1 MRKILLSLLL
11 IIGSLGIAQAQKYA
25 YVDSEYILKKIP
37 EYAQAQ
43 RQLDL
48 LSKQW
53 EGEIQS
59 MYSEVDALTQAY
71 NAEKILLSPE
81 MQKEREQTIS
91 TKKLEARKLQMQYFG
106 PEGDLFK
113 KRMELVKPI
122 QDQIFNAVKEVATKK
137 KLDIVFDKSGDIIML
152 YTSPKSDISDDV
164 LEKMGYRN

>member
-1 MRKILLSLLL
+1 MQKAL
-11 IIGSLGIAQAQKYA
+11 IITSVFLASIGSAFGQKYA
-25 YVDSEYILKKIP
+25 YVDSQYILKKIP

-59 MYSEVDALTQAY
+59 LYSEIDALTQAY

-81 MQKEREQTIS
+81 MQSEREESIK
-91 TKKLEARKLQMQYFG
+91 TKKVEARNLQMKYFG

-122 QDQIFNAVKEVATKK
+122 QDQIFNAVKEVATRRKY
-137 KLDIVFDKSGDIIML
+137 DIVFDKSGDIVML
-152 YTSPKSDISDDV
+152 YTSPNSDISDEV
-164 LEKMGYRN
+164 LEKLGYRN

>member
-1 MRKILLSLLL
+1 MQKAL
-11 IIGSLGIAQAQKYA
+11 IVATIFIASIGSAFGQKYA
-25 YVDSEYILKKIP
+25 YVDSQYILKKIP

-59 MYSEVDALTQAY
+59 LYSEIDALTQAY

-81 MQKEREQTIS
+81 MQSEREESIKA
-91 TKKLEARKLQMQYFG
+91 KKVEARNLQMKYFG

-122 QDQIFNAVKEVATKK
+122 QDQIFNAVKEVATRRKY
-137 KLDIVFDKSGDIIML
+137 DIVFDKSGDIVML
-152 YTSPKSDISDDV
+152 YTSPNSDISDEV
-164 LEKMGYRN
+164 LEKLGYRN